1 MTHED
6 FVKALPEL
14 VYGYQPA
21 PAVIEHIGR
30 VTLLML
36 VGPSGVGKSTLIKH
50 SGLHFVPS
58 DTTRMPRPGEK
69 DGVDMNFRTDYDQL
83 ASDIKA
89 GNFVQIAPF
98 ATGELYATKYSS
110 YPESGAAVM
119 PVMAEAVPLF
129 RKLGFEK
136 TISAFVVPP
145 SYQEWMRRMSE
156 QQMTVEQRAKR
167 LSEAKISFEFGLSD
181 QQTHFILC
189 DDINESAGQVKDL
202 LNGQSNEVLE
212 AEARAVA
219 QSLLTSLE

>member
-1 MTHED
+1 
-6 FVKALPEL
+6 
-14 VYGYQPA
+14 
-21 PAVIEHIGR
+21 
-30 VTLLML
+30 
-36 VGPSGVGKSTLIKH
+36 
-50 SGLHFVPS
+50 
-58 DTTRMPRPGEK
+58 MPRPGEK

-83 ASDIKA
+83 AADIKA

>member
-83 ASDIKA
+83 AADIKA

-202 LNGQSNEVLE
+202 LNGQLNEVLE

>member
-83 ASDIKA
+83 AADIKA